1 MKKIV
6 NYLVTGT
13 IIIITILNFNI
24 ITSSIK
30 LSFELCINNLLPSI
44 IPFLLISNIL
54 IKYNILNNNIFSL
67 IILCLISG
75 SPSNSK
81 YIKDY
86 LDNGLI
92 SENDAEKLLSYL
104 QYFNPLYI
112 LNVVGLLTLNNKK
125 FGLIILVSN
134 IISSFILYK
143 KVTIN
148 SNQINTNTSLMSVIS
163 NSIRDLINTLLYIV
177 GIITTFFILTSY
189 IDIVFNIDIKYK
201 YLYGFIEIT
210 QGINY
215 LRYSN
220 LSLYFKVLI
229 SSIFISF
236 GGLSMHAQIF
246 GIINNKKIRY
256 KPYLI
261 SRIKHSALSAI
272 ICSILFYI
280 LN

>member
-1 MKKIV
+1 MKKLV
-6 NYLVTGT
+6 NYLVTLS
-13 IIIITILNFNI
+13 IVLITLLNFGA
-24 ITSSIK
+24 ITTSIK
-30 LSFELCINNLLPSI
+30 LSFEMCLNNLLPSI

-54 IKYNILNNNIFSL
+54 IKYNVLNNSVFSITL
-67 IILCLISG
+67 LCLISG

-86 LDNGLI
+86 LDSKLI
-92 SENDAEKLLSYL
+92 DEENASKLLSYL

-112 LNVVGLLTLNNKK
+112 LNIIGLFTLNSKK
-125 FGLIILVSN
+125 LGLIILISN

-143 KVTIN
+143 KVSIN
-148 SNQINTNTSLMSVIS
+148 NKINLVNTSFINVIR
-163 NSIRDLINTLLYIV
+163 NSIKDLINTLLYII
-177 GIITTFFILTSY
+177 GIITTFFIITSY

-215 LRYSN
+215 LKYSN
-220 LSLYFKVLI
+220 LSTYFKVLI

-256 KPYLI
+256 KPYLL
-261 SRIKHSALSAI
+261 SRIKHSVLSSI